1 LKKIATFGMHSHVL
15 QRSWI
20 MLMSA
25 CPNQIQSPPKNM
37 CGLNFQKAETQS
49 FGQKMA
55 PKLFMQRRTTTTP
68 AQVVPTHTNACPNRR
83 ITAVS
88 IKQRLQSE
96 MYKKPEM
103 R

>member
-1 LKKIATFGMHSHVL
+1 
-15 QRSWI
+15 
-20 MLMSA
+20 MSA
-25 CPNQIQSPPKNM
+25 CPNQIQSPPKKYAWTE
-37 CGLNFQKAETQS
+37 FSEKAETQS

-88 IKQRLQSE
+88 IKHRLQSE